1 MTVPTRAART
11 AFALVVVLCKGAAG
25 LASDLPEAVV
35 FLEVLVPPLPDSV
48 AQGAPARFVLMEDGG
63 VYVGGSR
70 DLMVGR
76 LPEPEKKALEKRI
89 NDVRKLPG
97 LGGLVTIGPGAEKR
111 HLVLRRGRPLEM
123 VVTGSIARPE
133 PALRPLAALLADLES
148 FQHPSLRPFAPVS
161 YALAAR
167 EGTALGGCRPWTL
180 PDPLLESVFAP
191 RVVSAQGLG
200 DWPTGANAA
209 TVCLDGKTYRVTFRP
224 LVPGERP

>member
-1 MTVPTRAART
+1 MRARPRGPRAIALALVAFVPAAARAT
-11 AFALVVVLCKGAAG
+11 ADV
-25 LASDLPEAVV
+25 PEAVV
-35 FLEVLVPPLPDSV
+35 FLEVFVPPVPGSV

-63 VYVGGSR
+63 VYVGGTR
-70 DLMVGR
+70 EVMVGR
-76 LPEPEKKALEKRI
+76 LGEAERRALEKRI

-97 LGGLVTIGPGAEKR
+97 LGGLVTIGPGEDKR

-123 VVTGSIARPE
+123 VLTGAIARPE
-133 PALRPLAALLADLES
+133 PRLRPLAALVADLEG
-148 FQHPSLRPFAPVS
+148 FQHASLRPYAPTS
-161 YALAAR
+161 YALSAR

-191 RVVSAQGLG
+191 RVVPAQGLG

-209 TVCLDGKTYRVTFRP
+209 TVCHDGKTYRVTFRP